1 MKNKPRLKDERTV
14 RRYSDS
20 FKLKVLEDLESGR
33 MNKNEIARH
42 YGIGMGT
49 LYGWIKKFSRLDL
62 YNPQLIIQMP
72 QERDRIKSLEQQI
85 KELKE
90 ALVQSQL
97 KQLKAECDLEAT
109 LELLGTSRD
118 QIAKK
123 SVASHLRKRS
133 DQGSKKS

>member
-1 MKNKPRLKDERTV
+1 MKHKTRLKDERTI

-20 FKLKVLEDLESGR
+20 FKLKVLDDLENGR

-42 YGIGMGT
+42 YDIGMGT

-72 QERDRIKSLEQQI
+72 QERDRIKSLEQEI

-97 KQLKAECDLEAT
+97 KQLKAESDLEAT
-109 LELLGTSRD
+109 LELMGVNKD
-118 QIAKK
+118 QVAKK
-123 SVASHLRKRS
+123 HSASHLRKRS
-133 DQGSKKS
+133 DQGSK

>member
-1 MKNKPRLKDERTV
+1 MKNKTRLKDERTI

-20 FKLKVLEDLESGR
+20 FKLKVLDDLESGR
-33 MNKNEIARH
+33 MNKNEIIRH

-62 YNPQLIIQMP
+62 YNPQIVIQMP
-72 QERDRIKSLEQQI
+72 QERDRIKSLEQEI

-109 LELLGTSRD
+109 LELLGANRN

-123 SVASHLRKRS
+123 HAASHLRKRS
-133 DQGSKKS
+133 DQGSK

>member
-1 MKNKPRLKDERTV
+1 MKNKTRLKDERTV

-20 FKLKVLEDLESGR
+20 FKLKVLDDLESGR
-33 MNKNEIARH
+33 MNKNEISNH
-42 YGIGMGT
+42 YGIGKGT
-49 LYGWIKKFSRLDL
+49 LYRWIKKFSRLDL

-72 QERDRIKSLEQQI
+72 QERDRIKSLEQEI

-109 LELLGTSRD
+109 LELLGASRD
-118 QIAKK
+118 HIAKK
-123 SVASHLRKRS
+123 HAASHSRKQS
-133 DQGSKKS
+133 EQGSK